1 MSAARLYYTRVTLEQ
16 TEPKSHS
23 MIDERSLDRIPFF
36 RDLTEGARRELAA
49 RAVLR
54 HFDEGEA
61 LWRRGMK
68 PRGLFIVLD
77 GEVRVVRSSGKRQH
91 VIHTEGPEGTLGEV
105 PFFEEGAYP
114 ATAIASR
121 DTKCLVVGRDAIHA
135 AIQEDP
141 ELAFILLRKLAARIR
156 HLVSRLDRQ
165 VQKSVRARLADFL
178 IHRRHGD
185 ESGVVSLGAT
195 QQEVAEEL
203 GTVREVVARTLRELR
218 DEGVIASAGRSRYT
232 IADVE
237 ALRRIAES

>member
-1 MSAARLYYTRVTLEQ
+1 MSATHLYYTRVTLEQ

-23 MIDERSLDRIPFF
+23 MIDEASLDPIPFF
-36 RDLTEGARRELAA
+36 RDLSEGARRELAA

-54 HFDEGEA
+54 HFDEGA
-61 LWRRGMK
+61 PLWRRGMK
-68 PRGLFIVLD
+68 PRGLFIVMH
-77 GEVRVVRSSGKRQH
+77 GQVRVVRSSGKRQH
-91 VIHTEGPEGTLGEV
+91 VIHTEGPAGTLGEV

-121 DTKCLVVGRDAIHA
+121 NTKCLVLGRDAIHA

-141 ELAFILLRKLAARIR
+141 ELAFVFLRKLAARIR

-165 VQKSVRARLADFL
+165 VQKSVRARLAEFL
-178 IHRRHGD
+178 IHRLQAA
-185 ESGVVSLGAT
+185 ESDVVTLGTT

-203 GTVREVVARTLRELR
+203 GTVREVVVRILRELR
-218 DEGVIASAGRSRYT
+218 DEGFITRAGRSRYT
-232 IADVE
+232 IPDME